1 MKSLDL
7 ALRLRMQRPARRVG
21 QNDSIMKWEYRTM
34 FLAASKLSGRQNL
47 EAWELALNALGQEG
61 WELVAVSGR
70 IAYLKR
76 LIS

>member
-1 MKSLDL
+1 
-7 ALRLRMQRPARRVG
+7 
-21 QNDSIMKWEYRTM
+21 M